1 MQSNKRCIMYWNQFL
16 FMIPK
21 GYKKVFENQPNTK
34 ELVYIFFSLE
44 YYQWGKLEF
53 SQIPNWWNSLEGRI
67 SGGRFTGTAGK
78 ICLCKL
84 QNCPRDHDEVY
95 CIFYPLQCRSTYM
108 TWAIHICLM
117 PWLMFRKKS
126 QWTPM
131 DRHWLSLHAE
141 YRIFKEVMMG
151 IPCSKH
157 IYLELLS
164 FWRGGHCVYSSWV
177 MCLTNCLLP
186 VIIPLWSSSVCLV
199 LTRAA
204 NLNILVVRN
213 WFLIQ
218 FRRVGRYSKVLTRY
232 KGGNRQICRQDFWKC
247 Y

>member
-1 MQSNKRCIMYWNQFL
+1 M
-16 FMIPK
+16 
-21 GYKKVFENQPNTK
+21 
-34 ELVYIFFSLE
+34 
-44 YYQWGKLEF
+44 
-53 SQIPNWWNSLEGRI
+53 
-67 SGGRFTGTAGK
+67 
-78 ICLCKL
+78 CLCKL
-84 QNCPRDHDEVY
+84 QNCPASPTGVY
-95 CIFYPLQCRSTYM
+95 CIFYLLCNVRE
-108 TWAIHICLM
+108 TWAISLM

-218 FRRVGRYSKVLTRY
+218 FRRVGRYSK
-232 KGGNRQICRQDFWKC
+232 DFKIFLK
-247 Y
+247 